1 MKAIDRLY
9 QYFDNKAIKPT
20 RFEKDF
26 GLSNGYLGTQKK
38 RNADLGE
45 SVIRQIID
53 NCLDLNPIWLLT
65 GEGSMIKDQP
75 ATINPDPVISTP
87 VKTSDVD
94 TRPRIPLNVAAGALS
109 VCQDGVTLSQCEQM
123 PVIRAF
129 SRYDFTI
136 LVNGESMEPELHS
149 GDELACLYVNNASFI
164 QWGRPH
170 ILDTPQGIVVK
181 RIFDGGDTLICE
193 SDNNRFH
200 SYSIPKQEVYNI
212 ALVVGMLRRY

>member
-9 QYFDNKAIKPT
+9 QYFENKLIKPT

-45 SVIRQIID
+45 GVLKQIID

-65 GEGSMIKDQP
+65 GEGEMLKRTNSIEE
-75 ATINPDPVISTP
+75 
-87 VKTSDVD
+87 VKYIHNNNIGIE

-109 VCQDGVTLSQCEQM
+109 VCQDGVTLSQCEQV
-123 PVIRAF
+123 PVIHAF

-193 SDNNRFH
+193 SDNERFH
-200 SYSIPKQEVYNI
+200 RYSIPKQEVYNI